1 MLRRSWGTAALGG
14 LLVLFAPAGR
24 WWIRLFGLFFLLY
37 PALAAVT
44 ARKCPDRSPALSD
57 EERRELLGW
66 CAQMFRYY
74 EDYANA
80 ENHYLPP
87 DNVQFSPVERVARR
101 TSPTNIGM
109 LLLSNLAARDLH
121 LIDSAGLALRLSRTF
136 ETIGQLETCHGNL
149 YNWYATDDLNKKTQA
164 NRLAT

>member
-1 MLRRSWGTAALGG
+1 
-14 LLVLFAPAGR
+14 
-24 WWIRLFGLFFLLY
+24 
-37 PALAAVT
+37 
-44 ARKCPDRSPALSD
+44 
-57 EERRELLGW
+57 
-66 CAQMFRYY
+66 MFRYY

-149 YNWYATDDLNKKTQA
+149 YNWYATDDLRVLPDRFVSAVDSGNYLCALVTLKEGLYEYVPCEP
-164 NRLAT
+164 RLQEIIDQIETIQIGRASCRERVCQYV